1 MNFFSKRRRDVF
13 HFPSLNWDEFC
24 SLRFKQDRFHLI
36 QRIISYVFVCRKLLA
51 AAVAVVVVMAA
62 VAAAAAAGDVI

>member
-1 MNFFSKRRRDVF
+1 MFR
-13 HFPSLNWDEFC
+13 FPSLNWNEFC

-36 QRIISYVFVCRKLLA
+36 QRIITYVFVCRKLLA
-51 AAVAVVVVMAA
+51 AAVAVVVVAV

>member
-1 MNFFSKRRRDVF
+1 MFR
-13 HFPSLNWDEFC
+13 FPSLNWNEFC

-36 QRIISYVFVCRKLLA
+36 QGIISYLCVYCKLL
-51 AAVAVVVVMAA
+51 AVAVVVVIVAV